1 MLSNPHTW
9 RATAIIA
16 AFLLLSGGVLAL
28 EYEPLVSGSAP
39 EAEAAPETSKTP
51 KAEASAKAQPESEA
65 PPKAQAAA
73 PPPPRRRPVRC
84 ERPGVNGLE
93 APVVAPTSDA
103 PYRGLGAWVDVFD
116 YCIGGDLDP
125 RTTVDELARRGVKTL
140 FLQTGRFRE
149 ANDIADVATITAF
162 LDRAAVHGI
171 AVVGWYVPGFGDI
184 DRDLRRSLAVLRFV
198 TPSGNRFAGFAPDIE
213 SRDEVGPRFNQ
224 GIVEYSRRLRA
235 AVPPGTVLGAIV
247 VDAKNNTR
255 AQAAWAGFPWAQIGH
270 DYDVILPMAYWTVV
284 RGYALPACLKP
295 GLSADAYME
304 EVVSLTTARMG
315 RERPIHLIGGIA
327 DCIRPEE
334 MTAYVTGSIKLGTI
348 GGSLYDFV
356 TLQAHPQRELLW
368 TQLARFNR

>member
-9 RATAIIA
+9 RASAIIA

-28 EYEPLVSGSAP
+28 KYEPLVAGSVEGTDAAAEVEKSP
-39 EAEAAPETSKTP
+39 EAKASASP
-51 KAEASAKAQPESEA
+51 KAKASSLPN
-65 PPKAQAAA
+65 AAA
-73 PPPPRRRPVRC
+73 ASPPPPRRRPVRC

-93 APVVAPTSDA
+93 APIVAPTSDA

-125 RTTVDELARRGVKTL
+125 RSTVDELARRGVKTL

-149 ANDIADVATITAF
+149 TNDIADVATIMAF
-162 LDRAAVHGI
+162 LDRAAAHGI
-171 AVVGWYVPGFGDI
+171 AVVGWYVPGFGDV

-224 GIVEYSRRLRA
+224 GIVEYSQRLRA

-255 AQAAWAGFPWAQIGH
+255 AQAAWGGFPWAQIGH
-270 DYDVILPMAYWTVV
+270 NYDVILPMAYWTVV

-304 EVVSLTTARMG
+304 EVVARTTSRMG

-334 MTAYVTGSIKLGTI
+334 MTAYVTGSLKLGTI

-356 TLQAHPQRELLW
+356 TLEGHPQKELLW
-368 TQLARFNR
+368 GQLARFNR